1 MAHDTADLEG
11 VEDLGDGLILRRAT
25 PEDAEDLARFHA
37 TQQAYPP
44 DTYDETIYHW
54 MLDLMGGSGRH
65 PHPFFPPSDFLV
77 VEDTAQARIA
87 SSMGLISQE
96 WSYSGIPFKVG
107 QPELVS
113 THPDYR
119 RKGLVRKQFEVVHR
133 WSAERGEL
141 AQTITGIPWYYRQF
155 GYEMAIPY
163 GGGRA
168 GYTPHVPPLKEGQ
181 AEPYNVRRAT
191 ETDIPFLSRMLDQM
205 SRRYQVT
212 AVKDERQL
220 RYELNGRGEG
230 TLVRKVLCVIETPDA
245 QPVGMLV
252 HDHDLTG
259 TRLSAHVYEV
269 KSGVSWA
276 AVTPSV
282 VRYMAATGH
291 EMAQQKE
298 GEWNTFMF
306 SLGTEHPAY
315 ASLADRLPRTIK
327 PYAWYVRVPDLPA
340 FLRHVGMAIEARV
353 PGSVVDGHAGT
364 VRLNFYRSGLLL
376 GFETGKL
383 SQIEPWKPGRTE
395 EGDAGFPDLSFL
407 QLLFGFR
414 SLEDL
419 EYAFPDC
426 WVRGDEVRAL
436 LNTIFPKRPS
446 LVWANG

>member
-1 MAHDTADLEG
+1 MAHDTTVHDG
-11 VEDLGDGLILRRAT
+11 VEDLGGGLVMRRAT

-44 DTYDETIYHW
+44 DAYEEAIYHW
-54 MLDLMGGSGRH
+54 MFDLMGGSGRH
-65 PHPFFPPSDFLV
+65 PHPFFPASDFLI
-77 VEDTAQARIA
+77 VEDTANRQIA
-87 SSMGLISQE
+87 SSMGLISQV

-119 RKGLVRKQFEVVHR
+119 RKGLVRKQFDVVHR

-168 GYTPHVPPLKEGQ
+168 GYTPHVPALKEGQ
-181 AEPYNVRRAT
+181 AEPYNVRPAT
-191 ETDIPFLSRMLDQM
+191 EADIAFMSRMLEQM

-220 RYELNGRGEG
+220 RYELAGRGEG
-230 TLVRKVLCVIETPDA
+230 TLVRKVLCIIETPGA
-245 QPVGMLV
+245 GPVGMLV
-252 HDHDLTG
+252 HDHEAVG

-269 KSGVSWA
+269 GPGVSWA

-282 VRYMAATGH
+282 VRYMAATGRQS
-291 EMAQQKE
+291 AQQQE
-298 GEWNTFMF
+298 GEWNTYMF
-306 SLGTEHPAY
+306 NLGSEHPAY
-315 ASLADRLPRTIK
+315 QSLSDRLPRTIK
-327 PYAWYVRVPDLPA
+327 PFAWYVRVPDIPA
-340 FLRHVGMAIEARV
+340 FVRHVGAAIEERL
-353 PGSVVDGHAGT
+353 PGSVVEGHTGE

-376 GFETGKL
+376 GFEAGKL
-383 SQIEPWKPGRTE
+383 ARVEAWRSSRTE
-395 EGDAGFPDLSFL
+395 EGSAGFPDLTFL

-446 LVWANG
+446 SVWANG

>member
-1 MAHDTADLEG
+1 VAHDTTVHEG
-11 VEDLGDGLILRRAT
+11 VEDLGDGLIMRRAT
-25 PEDAEDLARFHA
+25 PDDAEDLARFHA

-44 DTYDETIYHW
+44 DTYEESIYHW
-54 MLDLMGGSGRH
+54 TFDLMGGSGRH
-65 PHPFFPPSDFLV
+65 PHPFFPASDFLI
-77 VEDTAQARIA
+77 VEDTANRQIA
-87 SSMGLISQE
+87 SSMGLISQV

-119 RKGLVRKQFEVVHR
+119 RKGLVRKQFDVVDR

-168 GYTPHVPPLKEGQ
+168 GYTPHVPPLKEGHV
-181 AEPYNVRRAT
+181 EPYNIRRAT
-191 ETDIPFLSRMLDQM
+191 EADIPFMSRMLEQM

-220 RYELNGRGEG
+220 RYELAGRGEG
-230 TLVRKVLCVIETPDA
+230 TLVRKVLCIIETPDA

-252 HDHDLTG
+252 HDHESVG
-259 TRLSAHVYEV
+259 TRLSAHVYEIGP
-269 KSGVSWA
+269 GVSWA

-282 VRYMAATGH
+282 VRYMAATGRQS
-291 EMAQQKE
+291 AQQQE
-298 GEWNTFMF
+298 GEWNTYMF
-306 SLGTEHPAY
+306 NLGSEHPAY
-315 ASLADRLPRTIK
+315 QSLSDRLPRTIK
-327 PYAWYVRVPDLPA
+327 PFAWYVRVPNIPA
-340 FLRHVGMAIEARV
+340 FVRHVGASIEERL
-353 PGSVVDGHAGT
+353 PGSVVEGHTGE
-364 VRLNFYRSGLLL
+364 VRLNFYRTGLLL
-376 GFETGKL
+376 GFEAGKL
-383 SQIEPWKPGRTE
+383 ARVEPWRSSRTE
-395 EGDAGFPDLSFL
+395 EGSAGFPDLTFL

-446 LVWANG
+446 SVWANG

>member
-1 MAHDTADLEG
+1 MTHVTTVHEG
-11 VEDLGDGLILRRAT
+11 VEDLGDGLVMRRAT
-25 PEDAEDLARFHA
+25 PEDAEALSRFHA
-37 TQQAYPP
+37 TQQANPP
-44 DTYDETIYHW
+44 EAYDAIYHW
-54 MLDLMGGSGRH
+54 MLDLMGAGH
-65 PHPFFPPSDFLV
+65 PHPFFTPSDFLI
-77 VEDTAQARIA
+77 VEDITNGHIA
-87 SSMGLISQE
+87 SSMGLISQV

-141 AQTITGIPWYYRQF
+141 AQTISGIPWYYRQF

-168 GYTPHVPPLKEGQ
+168 GYTPHVPPPPKEGQ
-181 AEPYNVRRAT
+181 AEPYNIRPAT
-191 ETDIPFLSRMLDQM
+191 EADIPFMLRMLDQM

-220 RYELNGRGEG
+220 LYELNGRGEG
-230 TLVRKVLCVIETPDA
+230 TLVRKVLCVIETPGGE
-245 QPVGMLV
+245 PVGMLV
-252 HDHDLTG
+252 HDHDLTS

-269 KSGVSWA
+269 GPGVSWA

-282 VRYMAATGH
+282 VRYMAATGRRY
-291 EMAQQKE
+291 AQQQQ

-306 SLGTEHPAY
+306 NLGTEHPAY
-315 ASLADRLPRTIK
+315 GSLPDRLPRTIK
-327 PYAWYVRVPDLPA
+327 PFAWYVRVPDIPA
-340 FLRHVGMAIEARV
+340 FVRHVGTAIEERL
-353 PGSVVDGHAGT
+353 PGSVVEGHTGE

-376 GFETGKL
+376 GFEAGKL
-383 SQIEPWKPGRTE
+383 ARVEPWRSTRTE
-395 EGDAGFPDLSFL
+395 EGSAGFPDLTFL

-446 LVWANG
+446 SVWANG

>member
-1 MAHDTADLEG
+1 VAHVTTVHEG
-11 VEDLGDGLILRRAT
+11 VEDLGGGLVMRRAT

-44 DTYDETIYHW
+44 DTYEEAIYHW
-54 MLDLMGGSGRH
+54 TLDLMGGSGRQ
-65 PHPFFPPSDFLV
+65 PHPFFPASDFLI
-77 VEDTAQARIA
+77 VEDTANRQIA
-87 SSMGLISQE
+87 SSMGLISQV

-119 RKGLVRKQFEVVHR
+119 RKGLVRKQFDVVHR
-133 WSAERGEL
+133 WSAECGEL

-181 AEPYNVRRAT
+181 AEPYNIRPAT
-191 ETDIPFLSRMLDQM
+191 EADIPFMSRMLEQM

-212 AVKDERQL
+212 AVKDEQQL

-252 HDHDLTG
+252 HDHNTWV

-269 KSGVSWA
+269 GPGVSWA

-282 VRYMAATGH
+282 VRYMAATGRQS
-291 EMAQQKE
+291 AQQQE
-298 GEWNTFMF
+298 GEWNTYMF
-306 SLGTEHPAY
+306 NLGTEHPAY
-315 ASLADRLPRTIK
+315 QSLSDRLPRTIK
-327 PYAWYVRVPDLPA
+327 PFAWYVRVPDVPA
-340 FLRHVGMAIEARV
+340 FVRHVGTAIEERL
-353 PGSVVDGHAGT
+353 PGSVVEGHTGE
-364 VRLNFYRSGLLL
+364 VRLNFYRSGLLM
-376 GFETGKL
+376 GFEAGKL
-383 SQIEPWKPGRTE
+383 ARVEPWRSTRTE
-395 EGDAGFPDLSFL
+395 EGSAGFPDLTFL

-436 LNTIFPKRPS
+436 LNTIFPRRPS
-446 LVWANG
+446 SVWANG